1 MPAMSWLQLRF
12 QIPGNMLEPVESW
25 LEALGA
31 LSVTLRDAED
41 EPLFEPP
48 PGALPLWRHIKVEAL
63 FSAETDAT
71 AVRAELAKR
80 MGRAPEAWSSE
91 LLRDQAWERTW
102 MDQFEPMRF
111 GRRLWIVPSWHEPP
125 DAGAV
130 NLLLDP
136 GLAFGTGTHP
146 TTALCL
152 EWLDAHPPV
161 EASVLDFGCGSGVL
175 ALAAL
180 KLDARHL
187 VGVDIDE
194 QALIASRDNVERN
207 GIPADRLS
215 LHLADEFPEGDQFD
229 LVMAN
234 ILAEPLIGLADKLV
248 SHIRP
253 GGEIILSG
261 ILREQADTVMA
272 AYAPMVQFADVRQRE
287 DWVFLHGKRR
297 VDS

>member
-1 MPAMSWLQLRF
+1 MSWLQLRF
-12 QIPGNMLEPVESW
+12 QIPGDRLEQVESW
-25 LEALGA
+25 LEDLGA

-48 PGALPLWRHIKVEAL
+48 PGALPVWRHIKVEAL
-63 FSAETDAT
+63 FPAEADPA
-71 AVRAELAKR
+71 AIRRELAQR
-80 MGRAPEAWSSE
+80 LGHEPLAWSSE
-91 LLRDQAWERTW
+91 ALQDQAWERTW

-111 GRRLWIVPSWHEPP
+111 GERLWIVPSWHEPP
-125 DAGAV
+125 EPDAV

-152 EWLDAHPPV
+152 DWLDRHPPV
-161 EASVLDFGCGSGVL
+161 AAEVLDFGCGSGVL

-180 KLDARHL
+180 KLGARQL
-187 VGVDIDE
+187 VAVDIDE
-194 QALIASRDNVERN
+194 QALVASRDNVARN
-207 GIPADRLS
+207 GIDTDRLS
-215 LHLADEFPEGDQFD
+215 LYLPDDFPADGQYD

-234 ILAEPLIGLADKLV
+234 ILAAPLIDLADKLV

-261 ILREQADTVMA
+261 ILQEQADSVMA
-272 AYAPMVQFADVRQRE
+272 AYAPAVHFADVRQRE
-287 DWVFLHGKRR
+287 DWVFLHGKR
-297 VDS
+297 

>member
-1 MPAMSWLQLRF
+1 MSWLQLRF
-12 QIPGNMLEPVESW
+12 QIPGDRLEQVESW
-25 LEALGA
+25 LEDLGA

-48 PGALPLWRHIKVEAL
+48 PGALPMWHHIKVEAL
-63 FSAETDAT
+63 FPAEADPA
-71 AVRAELAKR
+71 AIRGELSQR
-80 MGRAPEAWSSE
+80 LGHEPQAWSTE
-91 LLRDQAWERTW
+91 PLQDQAWERTW
-102 MDQFEPMRF
+102 MDQFEPIRF
-111 GRRLWIVPSWHEPP
+111 GERLWIVPSWHAPPEP
-125 DAGAV
+125 DAV

-152 EWLDAHPPV
+152 DWLDRHPPV
-161 EASVLDFGCGSGVL
+161 DAQVLDFGCGSGVL

-180 KLDARHL
+180 KLGARQL

-194 QALIASRDNVERN
+194 QALIASRDNVVRN
-207 GIPADRLS
+207 GIDTDRLS
-215 LHLADEFPEGDQFD
+215 LYLLDDFPADGQYD

-234 ILAEPLIGLADKLV
+234 ILAAPLIDLADKLV

-261 ILREQADTVMA
+261 ILQEQADSVMA
-272 AYAPMVQFADVRQRE
+272 AYAPAVQFVDVRQRE
-287 DWVFLHGKRR
+287 DWVFLHGKR
-297 VDS
+297 

>member
-1 MPAMSWLQLRF
+1 MSWLQLRF
-12 QIPGNMLEPVESW
+12 QITGDKLDQVESW
-25 LEALGA
+25 LEDLGV

-48 PGALPLWRHIKVEAL
+48 PGALPVWSNIKVEAL
-63 FSAETDAT
+63 FPAEADPA
-71 AVRAELAKR
+71 AIHAELSR
-80 MGRAPEAWSSE
+80 RLGREPQAWSSE
-91 LLRDQAWERTW
+91 MLQDQAWERSW

-111 GRRLWIVPSWHEPP
+111 GERLWIVPSWHEPP
-125 DAGAV
+125 DAEAV

-152 EWLDAHPPV
+152 DWLDRHPPV
-161 EASVLDFGCGSGVL
+161 DAKVLDFGCGSGVL

-180 KLDARHL
+180 KLGARQL

-194 QALIASRDNVERN
+194 QALVASRDNVARN
-207 GIPADRLS
+207 GIDPDRLT
-215 LHLADEFPEGDQFD
+215 LYLPDDFPAAGQYD

-234 ILAEPLIGLADKLV
+234 ILAAPLIDLADKLV

-261 ILREQADTVMA
+261 ILQEQADSVMA
-272 AYAPMVQFADVRQRE
+272 AYAPAVRFTDIRQRE
-287 DWVFLHGKRR
+287 DWVFLHGKR
-297 VDS
+297 

>member
-1 MPAMSWLQLRF
+1 MSWLQLRF
-12 QIPGNMLEPVESW
+12 QIPGDRLEHVESW
-25 LEALGA
+25 LENLGA

-48 PGALPLWRHIKVEAL
+48 PGALPIWSQIKVEVLFPADVDPAL
-63 FSAETDAT
+63 I
-71 AVRAELAKR
+71 RRELAQR
-80 MGRAPEAWSSE
+80 LGHDPQAWSSE
-91 LLRDQAWERTW
+91 TLKDQAWERTW
-102 MDQFEPMRF
+102 MDQFTPMRF
-111 GRRLWIVPSWHEPP
+111 GERLWIVPSWHEPP
-125 DAGAV
+125 ETDAV

-152 EWLDAHPPV
+152 DWLDCHPPV
-161 EASVLDFGCGSGVL
+161 DASVLDFGCGSGVL

-180 KLDARHL
+180 KLGARDL

-194 QALIASRDNVERN
+194 QALVASRDNMQRN
-207 GIPADRLS
+207 GIDMSRLS
-215 LHLADEFPEGDQFD
+215 LYLPDDFPAGGVYD

-234 ILAEPLIGLADKLV
+234 ILAEPLIALADKLV

-261 ILREQADTVMA
+261 ILKEQADSVMA
-272 AYAPMVQFADVRQRE
+272 AYAPIVRFIDIRQRE
-287 DWVFLHGKRR
+287 DWVLLYGKR
-297 VDS
+297 